1 MRKGPRGR
9 VFARH
14 TMKLLLILR
23 HAKSSWKDRSLDDHD
38 RPLNKR
44 GRRDAPRMGR
54 LLRQEDLLPDLIL
67 SSTAVRAR
75 TTAEIVADTSRYEGA
90 LELTPEL
97 YGAEPEVYISL
108 LGRLDDDYH
117 NVMVVGHN
125 PGLEQLLHT
134 LTGTEESLPT
144 AALAKIELE
153 IDAWSALDRSRR
165 GSLVQLWRP
174 KELDGG

>member
-1 MRKGPRGR
+1 
-9 VFARH
+9 
-14 TMKLLLILR
+14 MKLLLILR
-23 HAKSSWKDRSLDDHD
+23 HAKSSWKNPGLDDHD

-54 LLRQEDLLPDLIL
+54 LLQHEDLLPDLIL

-75 TTAEIVADTSRYEGA
+75 TTAEMVADTSCYEGT

-97 YGAEPEVYISL
+97 YGAEPEVYIDL
-108 LGRLDDDYH
+108 LGRLDDDYN

-125 PGLEQLLHT
+125 PSLEQLLQT
-134 LTGTEESLPT
+134 LTGTEETLPT
-144 AALAKIELE
+144 AALAKVELE
-153 IDAWSALDRSRR
+153 IDAWSELDGSRR

-174 KELDGG
+174 RELDKG